1 MTTRGGGARLMV
13 GFHGTQVGDDIL
25 RVLDATG
32 ARSVI
37 LFARNIESAAQ
48 AAELIGELRRRAD
61 RPLLLAVDQEGG
73 AVVRIARGATVFPGN
88 MALGA
93 AGSVELAE
101 SQGYESGRQ
110 LAALGFDLNLAPVVD
125 LQTNPANP
133 GIGIRSLGADLERA
147 APLAAALVRGH
158 AHGGV
163 GCCLKHFPGKGAAA
177 VDAHR
182 ALPVLNQTLEEFR
195 HPHLDMFERVIAESD
210 PTAVMTSHVIVRGLD
225 SDVPATFSRRTV
237 TTLLREAVDFRGL
250 ILSDDLEMG
259 AIVEHWG
266 IADAAERALG
276 AGHDI
281 VLICHTH
288 ERQLE
293 AARHLDGALRTGRLD
308 PLEHSE
314 ALARID
320 AASARGQQAPRR
332 AQRAEGERS
341 QAGPPVDPRAG
352 DAVARWI
359 ADRAVHVF
367 ADPGGLLPLSTDR
380 RVSVLAFRPRSI
392 VGVEEASAG
401 QWELAVERA
410 FRAAGFKHPD
420 VRGLD
425 LDGEGDSLPSADTTG
440 ERVVLLT
447 WDARGQ
453 QRVRSALATACERYR
468 GRLVVVHLRNPFD
481 QALVPPDVTA
491 LTPFGYQRCQLEA
504 CAAVL
509 AGALEARGSMPA
521 PLV

>member
-1 MTTRGGGARLMV
+1 MTPNGGGARLMV
-13 GFHGTQVGDDIL
+13 GFHGTRVSDDLL

-48 AAELIGELRRRAD
+48 ASDLIGELRQRAD

-158 AHGGV
+158 ARGGV
-163 GCCLKHFPGKGAAA
+163 GSCLKHFPGKGAAA

-182 ALPVLNQTLEEFR
+182 ALPVLNLALEEFR
-195 HPHLDMFERVIAESD
+195 HPHLAIFERVIAESD
-210 PTAVMTSHVIVRGLD
+210 PAAVMTSHVIVRGLD
-225 SDVPATFSRRTV
+225 PDLPATFSRRAV
-237 TTLLREAVDFRGL
+237 TGLLREELRFRGL
-250 ILSDDLEMG
+250 VICDDLEMG
-259 AIVEHWG
+259 AVVEHWG
-266 IADAAERALG
+266 VADAAERALA
-276 AGHDI
+276 AGHDL
-281 VLICHTH
+281 VPICHTS

-293 AARHLDGALRTGRLD
+293 AARHLDVALQSGRLD
-308 PLEHSE
+308 PREHAD
-314 ALARID
+314 ALARIE
-320 AASARGQQAPRR
+320 AASARGV
-332 AQRAEGERS
+332 
-341 QAGPPVDPRAG
+341 AGSPVDPRPG

-367 ADPGGLLPLSTDR
+367 GDAGGLLPLATDQR
-380 RVSVLAFRPRSI
+380 LTVLAFRPRSI

-410 FRAAGFKHPD
+410 FRAAGFTRPE
-420 VRGLD
+420 VLGLE
-425 LDGEGDSLPSADTTG
+425 LDAEGDPLPPAGETA

-453 QRVRSALATACERYR
+453 QSVRKALAAACERYR
-468 GRLVVVHLRNPFD
+468 GRLVVGHLRNPFD

-509 AGALEARGSMPA
+509 AGSLTARGAMPA
-521 PLV
+521 PLTTDA